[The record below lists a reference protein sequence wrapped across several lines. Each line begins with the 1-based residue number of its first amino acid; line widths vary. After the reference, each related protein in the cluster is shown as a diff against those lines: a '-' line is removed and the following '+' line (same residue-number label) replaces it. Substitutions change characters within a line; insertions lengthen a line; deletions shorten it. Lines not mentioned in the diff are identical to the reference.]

1 MEFRLLDFVD
11 RMAHRAAK
19 RLAVTVN
26 FAEGVIT
33 ARLRTRQ
40 HPVEPFETIELAL
53 QRLRRHVVGSQ
64 PRFVERSLDFFS
76 SGFVPGCPFLGDLFR
91 VVKRDLWPITKVI

>member
-26 FAEGVIT
+26 FAEGVIPS
-33 ARLRTRQ
+33 RLGASQ

>member
-1 MEFRLLDFVD
+1 MEFRVLNFVD
-11 RMAHRAAK
+11 RLSHRAAK

-53 QRLRRHVVGSQ
+53 QGFRCHLVDSQ

-76 SGFVPGCPFLGDLFR
+76 SVFVPRCPFLGELFR
-91 VVKRDLWPITKVI
+91 VVKRVLWPMTKVI